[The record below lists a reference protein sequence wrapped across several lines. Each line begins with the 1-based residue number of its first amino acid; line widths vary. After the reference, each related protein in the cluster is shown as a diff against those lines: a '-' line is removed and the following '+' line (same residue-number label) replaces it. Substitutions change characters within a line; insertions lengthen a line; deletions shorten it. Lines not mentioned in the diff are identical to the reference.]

1 MKKIKIA
8 IFGAAL
14 NSNNYGCTALGITQV
29 RLLQNVAQKLN
40 IPIECQIYSSD
51 EEKILDTLSNYIDTN
66 NVIIKYVV
74 RIKTGFKGYFRLK
87 KDIKD
92 CDLYIDLTYGDS
104 FADIYGKKNFY
115 LYTLPK
121 YLAMK
126 AKKAT
131 VLGPQTIG
139 PFYNKTVKKVASK
152 ILKKT
157 SYIFARDDLS
167 RTLAAELTERDDI
180 FVTSDLAMELPYIK
194 DLYSID
200 KSDARLNVGL
210 NVSKLM
216 WSKDASNSNLSVKLS
231 YKDLIYKLL
240 DKLKERNAKVHL
252 ITHVYDKSEYN
263 EYSLAEDLH
272 KKYDNTVLAPMFN
285 NPMEAKSYMS
295 FMDIF
300 IGSRMHATI
309 GAFSAGA
316 PVIPVSYSRK
326 FEGLYNAL
334 GYHHCI
340 DCSKES
346 VESALQLIL
355 DKIDNRLQLE
365 SDRQAALEIALKK
378 NAIYSQQL
386 EKTLKEIAQHQRDEI
401 RE

>member
-1 MKKIKIA
+1 MDKNIKIA

-14 NSNNYGCTALGITQV
+14 NSNNYGCTALGITQI
-29 RLLQNVAQKLN
+29 RLIQNVAQKLN
-40 IPIECQIYSSD
+40 IPIECHIYSGD
-51 EEKILDTLSNYIDTN
+51 GRKILDTLSNYINTD

-74 RIKTGFKGYFRLK
+74 RIKTGLKGVFRLK
-87 KDIKD
+87 KDLKE

-121 YLAMK
+121 YLAIK
-126 AKKAT
+126 AKKVT

-139 PFYNKTVKKVASK
+139 PFYNKTVKRVASK

-157 SYIFARDDLS
+157 SYIFARDELS
-167 RTLAAELTERDDI
+167 QTLAAELTERDDI

-200 KSDARLNVGL
+200 KSDGKLNVGL

-216 WSKDASNSNLSVKLS
+216 WIKDASNSNLSVKLS

-240 DKLKERNAKVHL
+240 DKLKERGAKVHL

-263 EYSLAEDLH
+263 EYSLAEDLN

-295 FMDIF
+295 LMDIF

-309 GAFSAGA
+309 GAFSAGV
-316 PVIPVSYSRK
+316 PVIPISYSRK

-334 GYHHCI
+334 GYNHCI
-340 DCSKES
+340 DCSKET

-365 SDRQAALEIALKK
+365 SDRQGAFEIALQK
-378 NAIYSQQL
+378 NAVYSHQL
-386 EKTLKEIAQHQRDEI
+386 EKMLKEISKKRNEI
-401 RE
+401 KK